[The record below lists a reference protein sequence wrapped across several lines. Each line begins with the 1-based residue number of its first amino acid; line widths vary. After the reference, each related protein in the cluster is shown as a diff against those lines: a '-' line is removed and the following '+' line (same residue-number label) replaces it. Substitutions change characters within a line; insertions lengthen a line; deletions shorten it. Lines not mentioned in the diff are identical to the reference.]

1 MICSLTQDVVR
12 EGGSAL
18 LFRLEAGRGERTG
31 DMAFRVI
38 SVLGPHL
45 INGIGLIVDGT
56 ELTRLPV
63 ERCAR
68 QACPSLGRS
77 GPELEAILVGLRAGA
92 KLEVVFWL
100 DARETRSVTLPLV
113 GLPQIGIGWRTSF
126 GLLNSGSAGVASQR
140 KSG

>member
-92 KLEVVFWL
+92 KLEVVF
-100 DARETRSVTLPLV
+100 
-113 GLPQIGIGWRTSF
+113 
-126 GLLNSGSAGVASQR
+126 
-140 KSG
+140 